1 MMALR
6 RVRAVGLDGGKRPQC
21 QSKDKFRKSLFP
33 ILSIMFGIQLVL
45 HYQAYHESY
54 GHSNWID
61 LPPIPY
67 VNIDVNSSYPTYHPT
82 IFGPPLKSFSP
93 NTRPTL
99 ENTDNFAIN
108 PSRWPTN
115 NIHPRVVCY
124 TEGVRAATCKVQS
137 VKSEKFT
144 KQSIPNIQEKV
155 QRRAKIEK
163 EPEGNEGDVDYETDE
178 TDDCKYIYDKTK
190 IQAQSTCNDIHSFG
204 FDSGIFEFNNI
215 RPKMR
220 YITSGGAKSV
230 WKVNVT
236 SFDGTTRNNEQYIL
250 KANKY
255 AKFMK
260 NFDLWEKSRQDA
272 VVTSIAM
279 STSTGSNQILP
290 LFGYCSLAN
299 IVPFAGA
306 GTLNEFISNNER
318 LDPLTTLKVALQ
330 VARGLLQSQLYTN
343 GKASFVH
350 GDINPTQY
358 LVIQSNYPSIRH
370 NSRSRGEKIGNQQE
384 TTPII
389 QINDFNQ
396 GRFLTRSVTTN
407 ENCPF
412 RVCNNNNRGGRY
424 HSPEKFYDCADQND
438 RVDTFSLGGVF
449 YYLLSGGKDPYYY
462 NRGQKYD
469 ISIRNGDLPLI
480 ALHKFE
486 GSVTSHPAFIA
497 LKNIMYDCMAFK
509 LNERPSVSDVVQ
521 VLEKEIEKLT

>member
-6 RVRAVGLDGGKRPQC
+6 RVRAVSLDGGKRPKC
-21 QSKDKFRKSLFP
+21 QLKDKRMQSLFLA
-33 ILSIMFGIQLVL
+33 LSIIFGVQLGL
-45 HYQAYHESY
+45 HYQAYHESHD
-54 GHSNWID
+54 HSNWID
-61 LPPIPY
+61 LPMIPY
-67 VNIDVNSSYPTYHPT
+67 VKNDGNSSLPTYHPT
-82 IFGPPLKSFSP
+82 ILGPSIRSFSP
-93 NTRPTL
+93 NTLPTL
-99 ENTDNFAIN
+99 ENADNFTIN
-108 PSRWPTN
+108 SSRRSTN
-115 NIHPRVVCY
+115 NTHPRVVCY
-124 TEGVRAATCKVQS
+124 AESVRAARCKVQS
-137 VKSEKFT
+137 VKNEKFT

-178 TDDCKYIYDKTK
+178 TDDCKYIYDKSK

-204 FDSGIFEFNNI
+204 FDSGIFESNNI
-215 RPKMR
+215 RPKMS

-236 SFDGTTRNNEQYIL
+236 SFHSTTRNTEQFIL

-279 STSTGSNQILP
+279 STSTGPNQILP

-358 LVIQSNYPSIRH
+358 LVIQSKYPSIRH
-370 NSRSRGEKIGNQQE
+370 NSRSVDEKIGSEEE

-389 QINDFNQ
+389 LINDFNQ
-396 GRFLTRSVTTN
+396 GRFLTRSIVTN

-424 HSPEKFYDCADQND
+424 HSPEKFYDCTDQND

-449 YYLLSGGKDPYYY
+449 YFLLSGGKDPYYY

-480 ALHKFE
+480 ALHKIK
-486 GSVTSHPAFIA
+486 GRVTSHPAFIA
-497 LKNIMYDCMAFK
+497 LKNIMYDCMAHK